1 MRSIKRFLTV
11 VTVAAITLVTF
22 AAMVQGYRK
31 GIDQTQQQLDQQLQV
46 TARLLA
52 GMSTSKHRLSLGD
65 SGIHYQRFNSDGVL
79 LDQSVG
85 APDMPEFD
93 GALEG
98 VADMSFDGRRW
109 RVLNFWSSD
118 RSLMVQ
124 VAEPVGDRFTLAEQ
138 IVNATLLPILIGI
151 PVLAVMTWI
160 IITVGLRHLKAL
172 AWAVSERGT
181 DNLNVI
187 EMPGVPRELESV
199 VVSMNGL
206 LAQLDQSFERERR
219 FASDAAH
226 ELRTPLSALKVNVYN
241 LSKQLH
247 GSTDIDDLFN
257 SLNRMSHLIDQLL
270 LLYRASSENLRT
282 EFEKVDLHALC
293 QMIIQDRYET
303 IAQREQEIEL
313 IGDATVILGNEF
325 ALSAMISNLIDNA
338 SKYSDRGGSI
348 LVKLSPQ
355 AGRYVLSVE
364 DSGIGIPET
373 LRKRVLDRFFRVN
386 SGSPIQGCGLGLSI
400 VQHVAVLHHAN
411 LAISDS
417 SFETGTCVSLSFPYY
432 ASSLYS

>member
-1 MRSIKRFLTV
+1 
-11 VTVAAITLVTF
+11 
-22 AAMVQGYRK
+22 
-31 GIDQTQQQLDQQLQV
+31 
-46 TARLLA
+46 
-52 GMSTSKHRLSLGD
+52 
-65 SGIHYQRFNSDGVL
+65 
-79 LDQSVG
+79 
-85 APDMPEFD
+85 
-93 GALEG
+93 
-98 VADMSFDGRRW
+98 
-109 RVLNFWSSD
+109 
-118 RSLMVQ
+118 
-124 VAEPVGDRFTLAEQ
+124 
-138 IVNATLLPILIGI
+138 
-151 PVLAVMTWI
+151 
-160 IITVGLRHLKAL
+160 
-172 AWAVSERGT
+172 
-181 DNLNVI
+181 
-187 EMPGVPRELESV
+187 
-199 VVSMNGL
+199 

>member
-1 MRSIKRFLTV
+1 MGIFLSLIMVASVKTMSLYPDQ
-11 VTVAAITLVTF
+11 AAIIETF
-22 AAMVQGYRK
+22 SWTMSAISIIVLMIATWSYLLSMEGRQLAQDESQR
-31 GIDQTQQQLDQQLQV
+31 QTQLLINEIKAHERTDLELQQ
-46 TARLLA
+46 
-52 GMSTSKHRLSLGD
+52 SK
-65 SGIHYQRFNSDGVL
+65 
-79 LDQSVG
+79 
-85 APDMPEFD
+85 E
-93 GALEG
+93 
-98 VADMSFDGRRW
+98 
-109 RVLNFWSSD
+109 
-118 RSLMVQ
+118 
-124 VAEPVGDRFTLAEQ
+124 
-138 IVNATLLPILIGI
+138 
-151 PVLAVMTWI
+151 
-160 IITVGLRHLKAL
+160 KA
-172 AWAVSERGT
+172 
-181 DNLNVI
+181 
-187 EMPGVPRELESV
+187 
-199 VVSMNGL
+199 
-206 LAQLDQSFERERR
+206 
-219 FASDAAH
+219 DAANIAKSRYLERISH

>member
-1 MRSIKRFLTV
+1 
-11 VTVAAITLVTF
+11 
-22 AAMVQGYRK
+22 
-31 GIDQTQQQLDQQLQV
+31 
-46 TARLLA
+46 
-52 GMSTSKHRLSLGD
+52 
-65 SGIHYQRFNSDGVL
+65 
-79 LDQSVG
+79 
-85 APDMPEFD
+85 MPEFD

-199 VVSMNGL
+199 VVSMNGM